1 MSSTRSVQQIL
12 ASVSVPPSAA
22 PAAKPAATPA
32 TKVVV
37 PTLFH
42 RQCACKRKFVTSNPK
57 HDKCS
62 RCAGKLRKSRAEQAA
77 VIRQH
82 DELREC
88 MRAAFI
94 AGSLPATARVTTRN
108 SQVVV
113 VWQGRS
119 HTFYAPPQGAA

>member
-12 ASVSVPPSAA
+12 ASVVDPSK
-22 PAAKPAATPA
+22 PAVKPAATPA
-32 TKVVV
+32 TKLVV

-42 RQCACKRKFVTSNPK
+42 RQCVCKRKFVTANPK

-62 RCAGKLRKSRAEQAA
+62 RCAGKLRRARTQQLVAGKQ
-77 VIRQH
+77 R

-88 MRAAFI
+88 LREAFV
-94 AGSLPATARVTTRN
+94 AGALPASARVTRNN

-119 HTFYAPPQGAA
+119 HTFYAPSQKAA